1 MAVIRV
7 HRGGEITIPAEVRD
21 EAYLYPRDELH
32 FTLDCD
38 GRLTVGDYEDDE
50 LRAHPASDWRYWS
63 GRGRITPTNS
73 KSTGRVMSTEEFL
86 AHLDALAAEPR
97 QATD

>member
-63 GRGRITPTNS
+63 AKAQVSGS
-73 KSTGRVMSTEEFL
+73 
-86 AHLDALAAEPR
+86 AEPR
-97 QATD
+97 AWSRVFDDVDEFFAYLESDSENAESA